1 MILIDMKHEILSY
14 LKAECPWS
22 DTLLWLPSTDSTNV
36 QAKLLARQGAPHG
49 TLVLAGKQT
58 AGRGR
63 LGRSF
68 DSREGMGVYLSL
80 ILRPKCSAEQLMHLT
95 CAVGVAMCRAVEDAA
110 GFTPKLKWINDL
122 VFEKKKLGG
131 ILTELAIDPATGLV
145 DYAVVG
151 IGINCRQQKEDFP
164 KELQDIAASL
174 SMVSGKE
181 VSPALLA
188 GCMINTLWQL
198 DGVLFQQKQE
208 IMDAYRKHCITLG
221 KQVQVIRADTVRAG
235 TALSM
240 DDDGALLVQY
250 ADGSRES
257 VNSGEVS
264 IRGMY
269 GYL

>member
-1 MILIDMKHEILSY
+1 
-14 LKAECPWS
+14 
-22 DTLLWLPSTDSTNV
+22 
-36 QAKLLARQGAPHG
+36 
-49 TLVLAGKQT
+49 
-58 AGRGR
+58 
-63 LGRSF
+63 
-68 DSREGMGVYLSL
+68 
-80 ILRPKCSAEQLMHLT
+80 
-95 CAVGVAMCRAVEDAA
+95 
-110 GFTPKLKWINDL
+110 
-122 VFEKKKLGG
+122 
-131 ILTELAIDPATGLV
+131 
-145 DYAVVG
+145 
-151 IGINCRQQKEDFP
+151 
-164 KELQDIAASL
+164 
-174 SMVSGKE
+174 MVSGNE